1 MRHTGLSIEAT
12 ATVRRHWHFYSTKRS
27 GTVQLTE
34 LKVPL
39 NLLYVSGCLWDQT
52 NCLLRT
58 SVSPRE
64 VKSALLLCGW
74 DHDLR

>member
-39 NLLYVSGCLWDQT
+39 NLLYDTFGTRQIAYLGEVSAQGRLKVHCFFVAGT
-52 NCLLRT
+52 MT
-58 SVSPRE
+58 
-64 VKSALLLCGW
+64 
-74 DHDLR
+74 

>member
-1 MRHTGLSIEAT
+1 MWHTGLSIVAT

-39 NLLYVSGCLWDQT
+39 NLLYVSGCLWTRQIAY
-52 NCLLRT
+52 LGE
-58 SVSPRE
+58 VSAQGRLK
-64 VKSALLLCGW
+64 VRCFFVAGTMT
-74 DHDLR
+74 